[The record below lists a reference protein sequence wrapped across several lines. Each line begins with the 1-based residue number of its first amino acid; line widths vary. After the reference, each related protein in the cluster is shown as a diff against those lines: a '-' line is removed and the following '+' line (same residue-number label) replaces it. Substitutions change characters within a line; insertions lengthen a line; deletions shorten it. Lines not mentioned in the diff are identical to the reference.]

1 MTSARIRSLLA
12 TFVLSLLAAALVV
25 YALPQFGLIGSF
37 AATAAVIWL
46 GMLLATLVPTQPK
59 PPTAIIPKEVAANL
73 PPLRESGLVK
83 FFDTEKG
90 FGFIVR
96 SNGEDL
102 FVHYR
107 SLADENA
114 PALVAGQTVQYHIG
128 PGRKGPQA
136 EDVTVLSQ
144 PS

>member
-1 MTSARIRSLLA
+1 MTSARIRSLLTTLILA
-12 TFVLSLLAAALVV
+12 PIAAALVL
-25 YALPQFGLIGSF
+25 YALPPLSAGAQF
-37 AATAAVIWL
+37 AATAGIIWGL
-46 GMLLATLVPTQPK
+46 MLIATGVPNRPN
-59 PPTAIIPKEVAANL
+59 PPPVVIPKEVAVNL
-73 PPLRESGLVK
+73 PPLRETGLVK

-107 SLADENA
+107 SLADENG
-114 PALVAGQTVQYHIG
+114 PALQAGQTVEYHIG

-136 EDVTVLSQ
+136 EAVAITAT
-144 PS
+144 PA

>member
-1 MTSARIRSLLA
+1 MTSARIRSLI
-12 TFVLSLLAAALVV
+12 TALVLTLLTAAILV
-25 YALPQFGLIGSF
+25 YALPRLGLNLSFGV
-37 AATAAVIWL
+37 AAVVIGA

-59 PPTAIIPKEVAANL
+59 PPAAIIPKEVAVNL

-107 SLADENA
+107 SLADDNA
-114 PALVAGQTVQYHIG
+114 TALVAGQTVQYHIG

-136 EDVTVLSQ
+136 EAVTVLTT
-144 PS
+144 PA